1 MNLMK
6 ILSGLGMSLLL
17 LASSVGADDALEGR
31 HITVSG
37 EGTVRAR
44 PDLAIAELGVTS
56 RGKTATLAMA
66 ENRRKVASLLLA
78 LKESDI
84 AEADVLTTDFAIH
97 RETVPQNRRGE
108 NDGNEE
114 RSGDLER
121 FVVRNLL
128 QITVR
133 DIDRAGS
140 LLDRLV
146 EAGAN
151 EVRGIRF
158 TLQDDTQ
165 MALQARELAAA
176 DARSKAQHLATL
188 HDVHLGKVLRISES
202 GVRAV
207 RPEAMM
213 ARAMD
218 TSSSTVSAGE
228 LTFAAHL
235 QIIYQLTD

>member
-1 MNLMK
+1 M
-6 ILSGLGMSLLL
+6 
-17 LASSVGADDALEGR
+17 
-31 HITVSG
+31 
-37 EGTVRAR
+37 
-44 PDLAIAELGVTS
+44 
-56 RGKTATLAMA
+56 
-66 ENRRKVASLLLA
+66 A
-78 LKESDI
+78 LKDSGV

-97 RETVPQNRRGE
+97 RDTVPQTRRRDGADNGE
-108 NDGNEE
+108 LGGEV
-114 RSGDLER
+114 ER

-133 DIDRAGS
+133 DIDHAGS

-188 HDVHLGKVLRISES
+188 HNSRLGKVLRISES
-202 GVRAV
+202 GVRPV

-213 ARAMD
+213 MRAMD

-228 LTFAAHL
+228 LTFGAHL
-235 QIIYQLTD
+235 QIIYQLKD

>member
-6 ILSGLGMSLLL
+6 ILPVAGISLLT
-17 LASSVGADDALEGR
+17 LASMTAADSVLEGR
-31 HITVSG
+31 HITVNG
-37 EGTVRAR
+37 EGSVRAR

-56 RGKTATLAMA
+56 HGETATLAMS

-78 LKESDI
+78 LQDNNVD
-84 AEADVLTTDFAIH
+84 EADVLTTDFGIH
-97 RETVPQNRRGE
+97 RETTSQQRRGTE
-108 NDGNEE
+108 VE
-114 RSGDLER
+114 SER

-128 QITVR
+128 QITIR
-133 DIDRAGS
+133 DIERAGF

-158 TLQDDTQ
+158 ALHDDRQ
-165 MALQARELAAA
+165 MSQQARELAAQ
-176 DARSKAQHLATL
+176 DARDKAAQLASL
-188 HDVHLGKVLRISES
+188 HDARLGKVLRISES

-207 RPEAMM
+207 KAEAMM
-213 ARAMD
+213 MRAMD
-218 TSSSTVSAGE
+218 SSSSTVSAGE

-235 QIIYQLTD
+235 QVVYQLTD

>member
-6 ILSGLGMSLLL
+6 ILPGLGIGLVLLSCPVL
-17 LASSVGADDALEGR
+17 GDDALEKR

-37 EGTVRAR
+37 SGTVRAR
-44 PDLAIAELGVTS
+44 PDLAVIELGATS
-56 RGKTATLAMA
+56 RGPTATLAMA
-66 ENRRKVASLLLA
+66 DNRSKITSLLLA
-78 LKESDI
+78 LKEHDV
-84 AEADVLTTDFAIH
+84 ADADVLTTDFGIH
-97 RETVPQNRRGE
+97 RETVQPRRGVIRE
-108 NDGNEE
+108 GADGGEGE
-114 RSGDLER
+114 IER

-128 QITVR
+128 QVTVR
-133 DIDRAGS
+133 DIERAGF

-158 TLQDDTQ
+158 TLLDDTQ

-176 DARSKAQHLATL
+176 DARSKATHLAAL
-188 HDVHLGKVLRISES
+188 HDSRLGKVLRISES

-207 RPEAMM
+207 RPEAKMM
-213 ARAMD
+213 RAMD

-235 QIIYQLTD
+235 QVIYQLKD